1 VRRGAQFVPIGM
13 LTVLKNTSTEE
24 VVNQKLEYLDV
35 ISFRELF
42 GRIRMVFF
50 NYKAR
55 FVPS

>member
-1 VRRGAQFVPIGM
+1 MGM

-50 NYKAR
+50 NYKVR